1 MIVLKKIINIT
12 IIIIIIF
19 VVVVVIGRSLVN
31 VQGLY
36 IFTA

>member
-19 VVVVVIGRSLVN
+19 VVVVIVRSLVN

>member
-12 IIIIIIF
+12 IIIIIF